1 MSTALKEIVD
11 GEKSAKDIP
20 EAKKNGL
27 FNQAVE
33 GLRKLGAKTEKLEEK
48 VETVTASLV
57 VATEIQA
64 ANAVGNFAEGYLGR
78 DRLQIGPVDGRTV
91 VGTAM
96 GLKGLYDIARG
107 KTGGAHWLAVGN
119 GLMAA
124 GVGSSAREAG
134 VALKERW
141 AKKEDKKEEVVAQN
155 QPALP
160 APQPAPQPAVEG
172 ELERMIEGLS
182 RQVAARAIH
191 HRDDPEPRRP
201 RPHPAPGR
209 PHPQPGR
216 QQPGRHAPANRV
228 PVQVR

>member
-1 MSTALKEIVD
+1 MTTALREIVD
-11 GEKSAKDIP
+11 GEKSVKDIP
-20 EAKKNGL
+20 EAKKNGM
-27 FNQAVE
+27 FNQAID
-33 GLRKLGAKTEKLEEK
+33 GLRRIGVKAEKLELK
-48 VETVTASLV
+48 VESVTSSVV

-64 ANAVGNFAEGYLGR
+64 ANAAANFAEGYLGR

-91 VGTAM
+91 VGTALS
-96 GLKGLYDIARG
+96 LKGIYDIARG
-107 KTGGAHWLAVGN
+107 KASGTHWLAVGN

-124 GVGSSAREAG
+124 GVGSSSREAG

-155 QPALP
+155 QPAAP

-209 PHPQPGR
+209 P
-216 QQPGRHAPANRV
+216 QPGRHAPANRV